1 MNRAATPALVEFA
14 SERLLLRSIRECDLD
29 LYCALFCDSQ
39 TMRYIGPPW
48 TRAAAAQ
55 SFRDA
60 LAAIQCAPARAV
72 FLTLI
77 RKDSLQPV
85 GLCTLQ
91 NFDRGQRQ
99 AELGLMFMPSGR
111 AHNVA
116 TEALIA
122 VLAHTFATLPFDEVW
137 VRFTVDH
144 AAAERTALSG
154 GLVRHATASP
164 EDLAAN
170 LWRWSAYRASWRAK
184 RT

>member
-1 MNRAATPALVEFA
+1 MEFA
-14 SERLLLRSIRECDLD
+14 SERLLLRSLRASDLD
-29 LYCALFCDSQ
+29 LYCELFCDSE

-48 TRAAAAQ
+48 THAAASRA
-55 SFRDA
+55 FRDA
-60 LAAIQCAPARAV
+60 LEASRCTSPRAV
-72 FLTLI
+72 FLTLT
-77 RKDSLQPV
+77 RKDSLQRI

-91 NFDRGQRQ
+91 NLDRAQRQ
-99 AELGLMFMPSGR
+99 AELGLMLTASGR
-111 AHNVA
+111 AHNAA

-122 VLAHTFATLPFDEVW
+122 VLAHTFATLPLDEVW

-144 AAAERTALSG
+144 AAAERTALAG

-170 LWRWSAYRASWRAK
+170 LWRWSAYRGSWRPD

>member
-1 MNRAATPALVEFA
+1 MNSPAGPAPVEFA
-14 SERLLLRSIRECDLD
+14 SERLLLRSLHESDLD
-29 LYCALFCDSQ
+29 LYCELFCDSE

-48 TRAAAAQ
+48 TRAAAART
-55 SFRDA
+55 FRDA
-60 LAAIQCAPARAV
+60 LAATRCTPPRAV

-77 RKDSLQPV
+77 RKDSLQPI

-91 NFDRGQRQ
+91 NFDRARRQ
-99 AELGLMFMPSGR
+99 AELGLMLMPSGR

-116 TEALIA
+116 TEALIT
-122 VLAHTFATLPFDEVW
+122 VLEHTFATLPFDEVW

-144 AAAERTALSG
+144 AAAERTALGG
-154 GLVRHATASP
+154 GLVRRATASP

-170 LWRWSAYRASWRAK
+170 LRRWSAYRGSWRPD